1 MAELTLKGEVV
12 RTKGSLPAIGMEA
25 PEFLLASTRLSNV
38 RLSDFAGKRLIMNI
52 FLTLEAVPCAESVR
66 RFNEIANSLDNTEI
80 LCISKDLPFV
90 QESFNN
96 REGTD
101 NVMMLSEI
109 RNNDFGEQYGVRI
122 ADGPFAGFLARAVIV
137 LDEKHRVIHTEIVS
151 KVEEEPDYNAAIHA
165 SEKMVNGGYARKD
178 HPPTESGIDEFCE
191 KKPTGEHARLFDDD
205 DACDESRSG
214 KI

>member
-1 MAELTLKGEVV
+1 MAEITFKGEVV
-12 RTKGSLPAIGMEA
+12 RTKGNLPAIGKEA
-25 PEFLLASTRLSNV
+25 PEFLLASTRLSDV
-38 RLSDFAGKRLIMNI
+38 RLSDFKGKRLIVNI
-52 FLTLEAVPCAESVR
+52 LLTVEAIPCAESVR

-90 QESFNN
+90 QESFTN
-96 REGTD
+96 REGID
-101 NVMMLSEI
+101 NVVMLSEI
-109 RNNDFGEQYGVRI
+109 RNNDFGEQYGVRV
-122 ADGPFAGFLARAVIV
+122 AEGPYAGLLARAVLV
-137 LDEKHRVIHTEIVS
+137 LDEKHRVIHTEMVS
-151 KVEEEPDYNAAIHA
+151 NIEEEPDYNAAVHA
-165 SEKMVNGGYARKD
+165 SEKMVEGGYVKKD